1 MCTIDPMHS
10 LLLGTVKHAMD
21 TWKRLSVIDSKNYD
35 ITQKRVDSFV
45 SPPDIGRL
53 PFKIASGFAGFTA
66 EQWKKWVLFFS
77 LFSLKDVIP
86 LHHYSSEALLEFRC
100 CARELLEIR
109 PH

>member
-1 MCTIDPMHS
+1 MCTIDPMHN
-10 LLLGTVKHAMD
+10 LLLGTAKHVMD

-35 ITQKRVDSFV
+35 ITQKRVV

-66 EQWKKWVLFFS
+66 EQWKKWVVFFS

-86 LHHYSSEALLEFRC
+86 LHHYSSEALFRVPLL
-100 CARELLEIR
+100 CARTIEDKATLN
-109 PH
+109 